1 MFPSGVTLPGW
12 MRGGIVGVEK
22 RSEDKPMRIVVAALA
37 SLLAMPAY
45 SAGPYG
51 RIVVG
56 NWSGGAYTSDR
67 TGAFSHCAVNAG
79 YRNGTRMLTSVTSD
93 FKWLLGFSHPDWKLT
108 PGNTVPLEL
117 VFDRST
123 RLTVTA
129 EVRTPVLITIPMP
142 AESELIRA
150 FRQGQYLELIA
161 SDRRLTFAL
170 TSTSEM
176 LPALIDCVKQSGN
189 IRGPIASVPA
199 TPPAPSP
206 AEAAAKAE
214 KKAVLEK
221 ARDLIRTKML
231 GCIGKEGTP
240 MLLTDEK
247 AEVVAKSAMI
257 FCRADVDA
265 LVQATIELVELESGR
280 PANRQ
285 AVKQAA
291 ESRVQELVVAHVV
304 RSRGEMLNR
313 RNQGAPAPQQSA
325 PGPAISPTL

>member
-1 MFPSGVTLPGW
+1 
-12 MRGGIVGVEK
+12 
-22 RSEDKPMRIVVAALA
+22 MRIAVALLA
-37 SLLAMPAY
+37 SSLAMPAY

-108 PGNTVPLEL
+108 PGDTVPLEL
-117 VFDRST
+117 VFDRTT

-129 EVRTPVLITIPMP
+129 EARTPVLITIAMP
-142 AESELIRA
+142 AESALINA

-176 LPALIDCVKQSGN
+176 LPALIDCVKQSGT
-189 IRGPIASVPA
+189 IRGPIASAPA
-199 TPPAPSP
+199 APTPSP
-206 AEAAAKAE
+206 AETAAAAE
-214 KKAVLEK
+214 KKALLEK
-221 ARDLIRTKML
+221 SRDLIRTKML
-231 GCIGKEGTP
+231 GCIGKEGAP
-240 MLLTDEK
+240 MLLTSER

-257 FCRADVDA
+257 FCRSDVDA
-265 LVQATIELVELESGR
+265 LVQATVELVELESGR

-285 AVKQAA
+285 SVRQVA
-291 ESRVQELVVAHVV
+291 EARVQELVVAHVV
-304 RSRGEMLNR
+304 RSRGEMLSR
-313 RNQGAPAPQQSA
+313 RNQTPEPPQST